1 MIRIA
6 LVGSIGSGKTF
17 ISKLFLHPVFNA
29 DLEVEKIYKKN
40 RKVFF
45 ELKKNYQNILIPFQS
60 RKIN

>member
-45 ELKKNYQNILIPFQS
+45 ELKKIT
-60 RKIN
+60 KIF